1 MDLATVVGFALCS
14 ALMFITML
22 IAAGDSSV
30 LMFWDLTS
38 IIVVL
43 GGAITATLVQW
54 PLNNFLG
61 GSGAIMAAI
70 IKGTRDPKEIIDVTV
85 ELADTARKGSILA
98 LEKVTVE
105 DPFMAKAV
113 KMMVDGLDPEV
124 INNMIDIEIE
134 NTEQRHKDG
143 RGILENMADLCP
155 AFGMIG
161 TVIGLVVIMGNLTDM
176 DALGK
181 GLQVALLTT
190 LYGAGMAN
198 VVFIPLA
205 GKLKFRASE
214 ETTNMEITKEG
225 VNSILRGEN
234 PRAIREK
241 LESFMAPKDRTPGEE

>member
-1 MDLATVVGFALCS
+1 MRNIPVG
-14 ALMFITML
+14 
-22 IAAGDSSV
+22 
-30 LMFWDLTS
+30 
-38 IIVVL
+38 
-43 GGAITATLVQW
+43 
-54 PLNNFLG
+54 
-61 GSGAIMAAI
+61 
-70 IKGTRDPKEIIDVTV
+70 DVTV